1 MHFNTSVAL
10 IYCRPC
16 YYCNLSVGLSE
27 IHCPH
32 SSWLMR
38 QQDTSETILMTDGN
52 LEVITGHQLNLL
64 SSESNK
70 SVRTSTEN
78 VINIIIIIDQSP
90 TILHIRFTLH
100 TDTWHVTLYTD
111 TWHVSMSHSTLTH
124 DMSHSTLTHDM
135 SHSTLTHDMSHLN
148 ADNSSFLFWHKL

>member
-32 SSWLMR
+32 SSRLMR

-100 TDTWHVTLYTD
+100 TDT
-111 TWHVSMSHSTLTH
+111 
-124 DMSHSTLTHDM
+124 
-135 SHSTLTHDMSHLN
+135 
-148 ADNSSFLFWHKL
+148 

>member
-1 MHFNTSVAL
+1 
-10 IYCRPC
+10 
-16 YYCNLSVGLSE
+16 
-27 IHCPH
+27 
-32 SSWLMR
+32 
-38 QQDTSETILMTDGN
+38 MTDGN

-100 TDTWHVTLYTD
+100 TDTWHVRLHTD
-111 TWHVSMSHSTLTH
+111 TWKKKYLY
-124 DMSHSTLTHDM
+124 DLI
-135 SHSTLTHDMSHLN
+135 
-148 ADNSSFLFWHKL
+148 SSAGGSQTPQVVLLVNTQDLR